1 MPEAAPQSARPAPN
15 VEGQSPETV
24 QAQQEYIRALLRQSA
39 PAQPQQGQ
47 DEDPTA
53 KLLSS
58 LLGGAPP
65 GDQNAASTATG
76 GGGGVGGGGGALGL
90 SPADIAISLGV
101 PPFVANML
109 RGSQPQTDA
118 EKKEIRTW
126 KVLHVVF
133 SITVAVYLFLLIGT
147 SVSTYGGQPPP
158 PATAQNPFVV
168 FVTGE
173 LALSGARILLRSRGG
188 REAGLGLW
196 VQTVREVIRDGSVVL
211 FLLGMGSWWHGGWQ
225 AS

>member
-1 MPEAAPQSARPAPN
+1 
-15 VEGQSPETV
+15 
-24 QAQQEYIRALLRQSA
+24 
-39 PAQPQQGQ
+39 
-47 DEDPTA
+47 
-53 KLLSS
+53 
-58 LLGGAPP
+58 
-65 GDQNAASTATG
+65 
-76 GGGGVGGGGGALGL
+76 
-90 SPADIAISLGV
+90 
-101 PPFVANML
+101 ML

-188 REAGLGLW
+188 RETGLGLW